1 MILERLFEQRSVKI
15 AKEFLRP
22 GAGLATASGITVTP
36 QVALTFTAVY
46 AAVRIKAESVA
57 MIPLPLLERLPD
69 GGKRRAMD
77 HPLYSILHDLP
88 NPETTAYEF
97 RETLQGHLETWGNCY
112 AEVVWNRRGYPEA
125 LWQIPPNRVRLFR
138 DSGQLIY
145 EIDVPGHDKAY
156 LRPPYIMHIRRLSH
170 DGKIGLSPTKLGKQ
184 AIGTGLAAEE
194 YGAAFFGNSAIPS
207 GVLEHPGVLGDM
219 AYDRVKRDWNKQH
232 GGLSNAQ
239 RTAILEEGM
248 KFHEIGLPPEQAQ
261 FLETRKFQVAEIARL
276 FRVPPHMMADLDRAT
291 FSNIEQMSQEFLT
304 YSLNPDLVNWE
315 QVIYRDLLLASERGR
330 YFAEFL
336 RAAVVTADI
345 QSRYQAYATG
355 RQNGWLSANDIRQ
368 MENMNRVDGG
378 DVYLVPLNMIPADMA
393 ASMGTGQQTDQNGSR
408 ANTLPLSPALSQGER
423 ERRSRNVAMERQRIK
438 AAYLPIYVDTFGR
451 VLRREANDVSNAA
464 RRYLQQR
471 SVQEF
476 DAWLS
481 EFYQEHKSF
490 LERYFRPV
498 LESYAAL
505 VVEAV
510 AAERGAAEP
519 PTLTR
524 FLAAYLESQATRH
537 VARHEARLREL
548 LAAEAADPLPALEAE
563 FERWR
568 EMEPAS
574 LAQEEAVR
582 ANNALAVAAY
592 SALNVTRLLWR
603 TMGDTCPYCRDLDG
617 KTASITEAF
626 LAAGDAYQPEGAERP
641 LTVTRNIQHPPAHG
655 GCDCMVVAG

>member
-1 MILERLFEQRSVKI
+1 MILEKLFERRSVSI
-15 AKEFLRP
+15 AQEFLRP

-46 AAVRIKAESVA
+46 AAVRIKAESIA
-57 MIPLPLLERLPD
+57 MIPLPLLERMPD
-69 GGKRRAMD
+69 GGKRRAIG
-77 HPLYSILHDLP
+77 HPLYPILHDLA

-112 AEVVWNRRGYPEA
+112 AEVVWDRNGYPSA
-125 LWQIPPNRVRLFR
+125 LWQIPPNRVTVTR
-138 DSGQLIY
+138 DNGQLIY
-145 EIDVPGHDKAY
+145 EIDVPGGEKAY

-170 DGKIGLSPTKLGKQ
+170 GGKVGLSPTKLGKQ
-184 AIGTGLAAEE
+184 AIGTGLAAEQ
-194 YGAAFFGNSAIPS
+194 YGASFFGNSAIPS
-207 GVLEHPGVLGDM
+207 GVLEHPGILGDG
-219 AYDRVKRDWNKQH
+219 AYDRIKNDWAAQV

-315 QVIYRDLLLASERGR
+315 QVIYRDLLLPSERGR

-345 QSRYQAYATG
+345 QSRYQSYATA

-393 ASMGTGQQTDQNGSR
+393 ASMGSSSTADSARAHTLVTDAER
-408 ANTLPLSPALSQGER
+408 RTIEAGEQ
-423 ERRSRNVAMERQRIK
+423 RSRNVALERRRLML
-438 AAYLPIYVDTFGR
+438 AYRPIYEDAFGR
-451 VLRREANDVSNAA
+451 VLRREANDVGNAA
-464 RRYLQQR
+464 RRLLAQR
-471 SVQEF
+471 STVEL

-481 EFYQEHKSF
+481 EFYQEHKAF
-490 LERYFRPV
+490 LQKHFRPV
-498 LESYAAL
+498 LDSYAAL
-505 VVEAV
+505 VTEMV
-510 AAERGAAEP
+510 AKERGAEEP
-519 PTLTR
+519 PTLTA
-524 FLAAYLESQATRH
+524 FLTAYLESQATRH

-548 LAAEAADPLPALEAE
+548 LAQADPLSALEAE

-568 EMEPAS
+568 ETEPAR

-592 SALNVTRLLWR
+592 SALMVARLVWR
-603 TMGDTCPYCRDLDG
+603 SSGESCPYCRNLDG
-617 KTASITEAF
+617 RTVAITEVF
-626 LAAGDAYQPEGAERP
+626 LAAGDEYQPEGAETP
-641 LTVTRNIQHPPAHG
+641 LTVTRNIKHPPAHG
-655 GCDCMVVAG
+655 GCDCMVTAG